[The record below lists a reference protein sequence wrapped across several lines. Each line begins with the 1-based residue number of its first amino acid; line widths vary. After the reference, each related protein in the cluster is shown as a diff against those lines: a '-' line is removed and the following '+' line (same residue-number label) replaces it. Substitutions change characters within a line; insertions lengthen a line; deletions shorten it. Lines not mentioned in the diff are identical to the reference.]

1 LRIGK
6 LDDLIGSQVGELA
19 LEEFDLVNSTLR
31 GLPRGNLRRVSIDV
45 CDFAVLLFSII
56 AARANRRDLTDS
68 MKADR
73 PGTGRA
79 HQKKGRTP
87 LSALDSTATG
97 RSRKP
102 SSVV

>member
-1 LRIGK
+1 MNNMPVVSRDSRQLRIGK

-56 AARANRRDLTDS
+56 ARPREPEGSHRFNESRPPGDGSGAPKKRADTS
-68 MKADR
+68 VR
-73 PGTGRA
+73 P
-79 HQKKGRTP
+79 
-87 LSALDSTATG
+87 
-97 RSRKP
+97 
-102 SSVV
+102 

>member
-1 LRIGK
+1 MNNMPVVSRDSRQLRIGK

-56 AARANRRDLTDS
+56 AARANRPPGDGSGAPKKR
-68 MKADR
+68 ADTSVR
-73 PGTGRA
+73 P
-79 HQKKGRTP
+79 
-87 LSALDSTATG
+87 
-97 RSRKP
+97 
-102 SSVV
+102 